1 MYEGHLPASGIQRHS
16 AGELFPCFIVVYG
29 NGEARWVNPEKRQ
42 ASYRLPNH
50 RVAAAACQDA
60 IAASFYEDAAFAFGL
75 LLQQQYLIY
84 CQGE

>member
-29 NGEARWVNPEKRQ
+29 NGEARWVNPEKRI
-42 ASYRLPNH
+42 ASGRLPTHRAAQSSARGAQWLGYTFGAGRVQFCQEQYRL
-50 RVAAAACQDA
+50 
-60 IAASFYEDAAFAFGL
+60 
-75 LLQQQYLIY
+75 Y